1 MTSPEPPADVVAE
14 VLEGLAT
21 RPSVRVPV
29 EDAHGLVL
37 AEDVRA
43 PGALPPQA
51 RAAMDGIAVHAADTA
66 TATPSTPVRLR
77 LDGES
82 LAGHD
87 DVRPLAPG
95 SARSIATGAATPV
108 GADAVARR
116 EVVAID
122 GQEAVLTTPVPVGRD
137 VRPAGDDARSGDVLL
152 PAGTVVGALAVGG
165 LAGCGVTEVRVR
177 PRVRVA
183 VLPTGDEVVAG
194 STPDA
199 VAPALDRLLAADGA
213 TVVRADPVEDDT
225 ATLRAAVEALGER
238 ADVVL
243 TIGGASV
250 GPRDRVAALVATLP
264 CGRAASLA
272 LRPGRPMAW
281 GRLDDGT
288 TLLCLPG
295 SPLAAVAVAVA
306 VVRPVV
312 AALAGRP
319 TPRPEAVVAGEP
331 MPRDPQRRLLVP
343 ARPDPEGRYA
353 PVPGSGSA
361 DLARMARTTVLLD
374 LAPGSPDVAA
384 NDVVDA
390 WRLP

>member
-1 MTSPEPPADVVAE
+1 MTSPEPPDDVVAE
-14 VLEGLAT
+14 VLEGLAP
-21 RPSVRVPV
+21 RPPVRLPV

-37 AEDVRA
+37 VEEVLA

-66 TATPSTPVRLR
+66 QATPDRPVRLR

-87 DVRPLAPG
+87 DVRPLGAG
-95 SARSIATGAATPV
+95 TARSIATGAATPQ

-122 GQEAVLTTPVPVGRD
+122 DEEAVLTMPVPAGRD
-137 VRPAGDDARSGDVLL
+137 LRPAGGDARAGEVLL
-152 PAGTVVGALAVGG
+152 PAGTVVGALAIGG
-165 LAGCGVTEVRVR
+165 LAGCGVTEVTVR

-183 VLPTGDEVVAG
+183 ILPTGDEVVVG

-199 VAPALDRLLAADGA
+199 VAPALERLLAADGA
-213 TVVRADPVEDDT
+213 TVLRAAPVGDDT
-225 ATLRAAVEALGER
+225 ATLRTGVDALGER

-250 GPRDRVAALVATLP
+250 GPRDRAAALVGTLP
-264 CGRAASLA
+264 HGRTASLA

-281 GRLDDGT
+281 GRLEDGT

-319 TPRPEAVVAGEP
+319 APVPEVVVAGVS
-331 MPRDPQRRLLVP
+331 MHRDPQRRLLVP
-343 ARPDPEGRYA
+343 ARPDREGRYA

-374 LAPGSPDVAA
+374 LPAGPRDLAPG
-384 NDVVDA
+384 DVVDA

>member
-1 MTSPEPPADVVAE
+1 MTSLEPPADVVAE
-14 VLEGLAT
+14 VLDGLAP
-21 RPSVRVPV
+21 RPSVRLPV

-37 AEDVRA
+37 AEDVLA
-43 PGALPPQA
+43 PGPLPPQA
-51 RAAMDGIAVHAADTA
+51 RAAMDGIAVHADDTA
-66 TATPSTPVRLR
+66 PATPDRPVRLH

-87 DVRPLAPG
+87 DPRPLPAG
-95 SARSIATGAATPV
+95 TARTIATGAATPQ

-122 GQEAVLTTPVPVGRD
+122 EEEAVLTAPVPVGRD
-137 VRPAGDDARSGDVLL
+137 LRPAGDDARAGEVLL
-152 PAGTVVGALAVGG
+152 PAGTVLGALAVGG
-165 LAGCGVTEVRVR
+165 LAGCGVTEFIVR

-199 VAPALDRLLAADGA
+199 VAPALERILAADGA
-213 TVVRADPVEDDT
+213 TVLRADPVGDDT
-225 ATLRAAVEALGER
+225 ATLRAAVDALGER
-238 ADVVL
+238 ADLVV

-250 GPRDRVAALVATLP
+250 GPRDRAAALVGALP
-264 CGRAASLA
+264 RGRAASLA

-281 GRLDDGT
+281 GRLADGT
-288 TLLCLPG
+288 VLLCLPG
-295 SPLAAVAVAVA
+295 SPLAAVAVAMA

-312 AALAGRP
+312 AALAARP
-319 TPRPEAVVAGEP
+319 APVPEALVAGVP
-331 MPRDPQRRLLVP
+331 MHRDQRRRLLVP
-343 ARPDPEGRYA
+343 ARPDRGGRYG

-374 LAPGSPDVAA
+374 LDAGTRDVAA
-384 NDVVDA
+384 GDVVDA